1 MENAVE
7 RTKTNPRSTVNGK
20 TVRRSNMEMPQF
32 AMIIKTGNAIIV
44 TYCLR
49 PSYQAKL
56 LGALLILRNLV

>member
-20 TVRRSNMEMPQF
+20 TVRSNMEMPQF